1 MTQQKTTGVLT
12 KGLGEHEAVRAWSQL
27 HSDHAEPV
35 SIEVLKQER
44 KCAAYRLNGIGW
56 DGTSVIAKRCR
67 AATARVQRLIYE
79 EILPRMPVP
88 ALRCYGFLEE
98 QEGEFG
104 WLFLQDAAE
113 EPYCSQLAEHRALAG
128 SWLGRVHL
136 APINSGLKAR
146 LPVRGLGHHLE
157 LLLHCRA
164 TLLDHLA
171 YNSTLQEEDA
181 VVFHKI
187 AGHCEVLEAHWNEL
201 AQICNVIPPAV
212 VHGDFAV
219 KNVRVRS
226 TAAGLELLVF
236 DWEHGGWGLP
246 VIDLAQ
252 VASRV
257 ITPDLCVYCSVLKSR
272 YAELELRDVQ
282 RAAEC
287 GNVLRIVNE
296 ITWANSSLRFGSHLY
311 LSRPVATL
319 KIYEPRLDS
328 VLRALDWN

>member
-1 MTQQKTTGVLT
+1 MSHQKTTGVLT
-12 KGLGEHEAVRAWSQL
+12 EGLGEHEAVRAWSQL
-27 HSDHAEPV
+27 QSHHAEPV
-35 SIEVLKQER
+35 SIEVLKHER
-44 KCAAYRLNGIGW
+44 KCAAYRLNGIGSG
-56 DGTSVIAKRCR
+56 GTSVIAKRCR

-79 EILPRMPVP
+79 EVLARLPVP

-98 QEGEFG
+98 QEGEYC

-128 SWLGRVHL
+128 SWLGRIHL
-136 APINSGLKAR
+136 APIASRLRGR
-146 LPVRGLGHHLE
+146 LPARGLSCHLE
-157 LLLHCRA
+157 LLLRCRA

-171 YNSTLQEEDA
+171 YNSTLQEPDA
-181 VVFHKI
+181 VVFRKI
-187 AGHCEVLEAHWNEL
+187 VRHCEVLEAHFSKLE
-201 AQICNVIPPAV
+201 QICNVIPPAL

-257 ITPDLCVYCSVLKSR
+257 ITPDLFVYCSVLKSG
-272 YAELELRDVQ
+272 YPELKLHEVQ

-287 GNVLRIVNE
+287 GSLLRMVNE
-296 ITWANSSLRFGSHLY
+296 IAWANSSLRFGSHLF
-311 LSRPVATL
+311 LSKPVATL
-319 KIYEPRLDS
+319 KIYEPRLDR
-328 VLRALDWN
+328 VLRTLDWS